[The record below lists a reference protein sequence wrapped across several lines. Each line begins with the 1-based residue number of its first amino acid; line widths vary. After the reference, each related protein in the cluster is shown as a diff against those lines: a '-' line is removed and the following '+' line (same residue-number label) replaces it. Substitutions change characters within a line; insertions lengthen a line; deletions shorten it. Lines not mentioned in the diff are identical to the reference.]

1 MGDPDRFGQIPERA
15 NNPFRPDLTDPRG
28 KSALGVNLVLWPYQ
42 ISALPQMSME
52 VGQMEE
58 VLIKPCRHQFHHPCP
73 LPHCRHQIAF
83 SAHGGIE
90 LDVVPVLVLV
100 LKESGVE
107 KNVRPC

>member
-1 MGDPDRFGQIPERA
+1 MADSVERFDFCGRSEA
-15 NNPFRPDLTDPRG
+15 TDTESGIRTH
-28 KSALGVNLVLWPYQ
+28 ALEVNLVLRPYQ

-58 VLIKPCRHQFHHPCP
+58 VLIKPCRHEFHRPCP

-90 LDVVPVLVLV
+90 LNVVPVLILV
-100 LKESGVE
+100 LKKAGIE
-107 KNVRPC
+107 KNVRAC